1 MLLLLFVSVVVVA
14 QVKEMSEDRDCRGV
28 QEQRET
34 PCDVSLKGEQKTTND
49 EEWESFEEEFTL
61 LAEVEGLDAAL
72 MQHDLSYTLVVCVSF
87 KVHLFLCFFFAC
99 LNEEGINRAQRP
111 RIRCCAL
118 EKSSMK
124 ATTLTLLAP
133 ICFLT
138 PLQRT
143 KAQEEQH
150 GPAFKSVLLGRA
162 TSVWFSSELK
172 LSHARPQ
179 RIQSHLL
186 H

>member
-1 MLLLLFVSVVVVA
+1 MKNGNRLKRNLRCLRRSRALMLLSCNTISVIHLLFVFHS
-14 QVKEMSEDRDCRGV
+14 K
-28 QEQRET
+28 
-34 PCDVSLKGEQKTTND
+34 
-49 EEWESFEEEFTL
+49 
-61 LAEVEGLDAAL
+61 
-72 MQHDLSYTLVVCVSF
+72 YT
-87 KVHLFLCFFFAC
+87 FFFAC

-186 H
+186 HGNNDCGCSCCFSGWERVLFVDVFVYVCENE